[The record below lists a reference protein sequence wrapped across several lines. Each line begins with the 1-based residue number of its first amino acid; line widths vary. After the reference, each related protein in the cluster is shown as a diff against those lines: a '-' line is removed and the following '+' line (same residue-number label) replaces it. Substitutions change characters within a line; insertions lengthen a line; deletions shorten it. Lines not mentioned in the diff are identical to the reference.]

1 MKAKTII
8 HLRSRRTMDVVEA
21 LEVVSAAYGRS
32 ADLIR
37 VTKLV
42 DGQPRNTVVN
52 VNAISY
58 FERA

>member
-1 MKAKTII
+1 
-8 HLRSRRTMDVVEA
+8 MDVVEA